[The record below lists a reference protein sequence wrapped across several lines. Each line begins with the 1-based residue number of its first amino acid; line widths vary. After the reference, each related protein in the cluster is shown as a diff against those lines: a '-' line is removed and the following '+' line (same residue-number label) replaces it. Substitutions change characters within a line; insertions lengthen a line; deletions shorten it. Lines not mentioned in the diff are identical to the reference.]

1 MDRLWVDKYRPK
13 SLDLLDYHFDL
24 CHRLQKLANMQ
35 DFPHLLLYGPNGAGK
50 KTRVMGFLN
59 EVYGSGV
66 YKLKSEL
73 REFKVSSS
81 SSTIVECNIISSNYH
96 LDITPSD
103 ADFHDKAIVQNLI
116 KEVASTNLLD
126 NKAQRLFKVIIINE
140 VDKLSKE
147 AQAALRRTMEKYIS
161 KCRLILIC
169 ENVGRVISPIRSRC
183 LMIRVGAPSEL
194 EIQGVL
200 EKISKK
206 ENLFLQDGLCLKI
219 AKECER
225 NLRRSV
231 IQLQTCKMQKS
242 VNVDQKLHVPEWK
255 LAIKTVA
262 DDIRIEQSP
271 KKFKIK
277 KIALKKLI

>member
-13 SLDLLDYHFDL
+13 TLDSLDYHFEL
-24 CHRLQKLANMQ
+24 SLRLQKLSKMQ

-50 KTRVMGFLN
+50 KTRVMAFLN
-59 EVYGSGV
+59 EVYGNGV
-66 YKLKSEL
+66 NKLKSEL
-73 REFKVSSS
+73 REFKVSST
-81 SSTIVECNIISSNYH
+81 SSTTVECNIISSNYH

-103 ADFHDKAIVQNLI
+103 ADFHDKSIVQNLI
-116 KEVASTNLLD
+116 KEVASTNQLD
-126 NKAQRLFKVIIINE
+126 SKAQRSFKVIIINE

-169 ENVGRVISPIRSRC
+169 ENVGRVIAPIRSRC
-183 LMIRVGAPSEL
+183 LMIRVGAPSEI

-200 EKISKK
+200 EKITKK
-206 ENLFLQDGLCLKI
+206 ENLFNQEALCSKI

-231 IQLQTCKMQKS
+231 IQLQTCKMQR
-242 VNVDQKLHVPEWK
+242 NFTVDQKLHVPEWK
-255 LAIKTVA
+255 LAIKSIA
-262 DDIRIEQSP
+262 DDVRQEQTP
-271 KKFKIK
+271 KK
-277 KIALKKLI
+277 

>member
-13 SLDLLDYHFDL
+13 SLDSLDFHFDL
-24 CHRLQKLANMQ
+24 SIRLQKLAKMQ

-50 KTRVMGFLN
+50 KTRVMSFLS
-59 EVYGSGV
+59 EVYGNGV
-66 YKLKSEL
+66 NKLKSEQ
-73 REFKVSSS
+73 REFKTSTSSS
-81 SSTIVECNIISSNYH
+81 NTVECNIISSNYH

-103 ADFHDKAIVQNLI
+103 ADFHDRVIVQNLI
-116 KEVASTNLLD
+116 KDVASTSQLD
-126 NKAQRLFKVIIINE
+126 SKAQRNFKVIIINE

-169 ENVGRVISPIRSRC
+169 ENLGRVIPPIRSRC
-183 LMIRVGAPSEL
+183 LMIRVGSPTEL

-206 ENLFLQDGLCLKI
+206 ENMFNQEGLCAKI

-242 VNVDQKLHVPEWK
+242 LTVDQKLHVPEWK
-255 LAIKTVA
+255 IAIKSIA
-262 DDIRIEQSP
+262 DDLRQEQTP
-271 KKFKIK
+271 KKYFIYF
-277 KIALKKLI
+277 

>member
-13 SLDLLDYHFDL
+13 SLETLDYHSDL
-24 CHRLQKLANMQ
+24 SGRLQKLAKMQ

-50 KTRVMGFLN
+50 KTRVMAFLN
-59 EVYGSGV
+59 DVYGNGV
-66 YKLKSEL
+66 NKMKSEQ
-73 REFKVSSS
+73 REFKASASSS
-81 SSTIVECNIISSNYH
+81 NTVECNIISSNFH

-103 ADFHDKAIVQNLI
+103 ADFHDKVIVQNLI
-116 KEVASTNLLD
+116 KEVASTSQLD
-126 NKAQRLFKVIIINE
+126 SKVQKAFKVIIINE

-169 ENVGRVISPIRSRC
+169 ENLGRVIPPIRSRC
-183 LMIRVGAPSEL
+183 LMIRVAAPSEI
-194 EIQGVL
+194 EVQGVL

-206 ENLFLQDGLCLKI
+206 ENMFNQEGLCAKI

-231 IQLQTCKMQKS
+231 IQLQTCKMQK
-242 VNVDQKLHVPEWK
+242 NLTVDQKLHIPEWK
-255 LAIKTVA
+255 LAIKTIA
-262 DDIRIEQSP
+262 DDVRQEQTP
-271 KKFKIK
+271 KK
-277 KIALKKLI
+277 